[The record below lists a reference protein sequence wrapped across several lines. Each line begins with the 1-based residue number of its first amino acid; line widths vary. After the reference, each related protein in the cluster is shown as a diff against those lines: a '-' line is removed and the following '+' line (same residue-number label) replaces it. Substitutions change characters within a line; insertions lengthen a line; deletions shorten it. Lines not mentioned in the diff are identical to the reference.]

1 MSTEPADTPTTTD
14 ARHLLARFVDAL
26 NSGDGAALAECVAPT
41 YLQRHGVSRHL
52 VTGTHLGSF
61 LGHEPTG
68 RSFRMHTAEFFRVA
82 DGRLAEH
89 WDVWSPQGMLMQLG
103 IIPAGVPFRTYG

>member
-1 MSTEPADTPTTTD
+1 M
-14 ARHLLARFVDAL
+14 V
-26 NSGDGAALAECVAPT
+26 
-41 YLQRHGVSRHL
+41 VSRHL

-61 LGHEPTG
+61 LGHEPPG

-103 IIPAGVPFRTYG
+103 IIPAGGPFRTYG